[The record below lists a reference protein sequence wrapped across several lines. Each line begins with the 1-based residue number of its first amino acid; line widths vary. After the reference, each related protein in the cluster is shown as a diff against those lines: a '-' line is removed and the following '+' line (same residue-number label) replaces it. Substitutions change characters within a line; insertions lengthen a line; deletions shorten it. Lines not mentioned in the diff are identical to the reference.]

1 MISKSVLHLFP
12 GVPQD
17 FEAVRVFEAIR
28 VFEAVKENL
37 HTQKT
42 PGFLLGF
49 LFNYFKLNF
58 FVFIFLFKYS

>member
-1 MISKSVLHLFP
+1 MIPESVLHLFP

-17 FEAVRVFEAIR
+17 FEAVKVFE
-28 VFEAVKENL
+28 VVKENL

-42 PGFLLGF
+42 PRFLLGF